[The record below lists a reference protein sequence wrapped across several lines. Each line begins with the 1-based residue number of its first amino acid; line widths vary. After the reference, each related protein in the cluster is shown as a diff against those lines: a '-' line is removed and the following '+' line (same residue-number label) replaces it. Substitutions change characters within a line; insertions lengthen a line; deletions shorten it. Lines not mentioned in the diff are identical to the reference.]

1 MKIAGIYSFNGGEKA
16 VLKKY
21 AKELD
26 EVKRVLAHVET
37 KKHKTKT
44 SMEKTMRDK
53 VLYSPR
59 SLNTEISDGFLE
71 LGWEKKRVLCDYPT
85 QY

>member
-1 MKIAGIYSFNGGEKA
+1 MKIAGIYSFNGGENA

-37 KKHKTKT
+37 KK
-44 SMEKTMRDK
+44 R
-53 VLYSPR
+53 
-59 SLNTEISDGFLE
+59 
-71 LGWEKKRVLCDYPT
+71 LC
-85 QY
+85 